1 MRSQRLW
8 TPRVWN
14 TLLPLVQGRARR
26 KLRSGLQPY
35 RRTSVISQGYLTR
48 WIAHL
53 RTSMMRPRC
62 WTCLTCRTEN
72 LKPSN
77 VILSSTFGN
86 SKCFASSRNK
96 RSVRKSPDQANE
108 EPMPVDGRMP
118 VVAAI
123 KGRRQFPWRG
133 SICIAVQRVAN
144 VIWVLFVHAGKGE
157 ICKPMSRFDV
167 ELTCVLGGST
177 HREEQERGAEGQFHR
192 LIL

>member
-1 MRSQRLW
+1 
-8 TPRVWN
+8 
-14 TLLPLVQGRARR
+14 
-26 KLRSGLQPY
+26 
-35 RRTSVISQGYLTR
+35 
-48 WIAHL
+48 
-53 RTSMMRPRC
+53 
-62 WTCLTCRTEN
+62 
-72 LKPSN
+72 
-77 VILSSTFGN
+77 
-86 SKCFASSRNK
+86 
-96 RSVRKSPDQANE
+96 
-108 EPMPVDGRMP
+108 MP